1 MASISVLGVG
11 ILDDA
16 AFDASIR
23 TIEARVGFEV
33 LRDGPRCWV
42 LIHGA
47 EEREVG
53 RFTSRR
59 AARLVADA
67 YTAAGVTNAA
77 DYSRA
82 RRGATEASSLRLDH
96 STRRLRV
103 T

>member
-11 ILDDA
+11 ILDDT

-23 TIEARVGFEV
+23 SIEGRVGFEV
-33 LRDGPRCWV
+33 LRDGPRCWI
-42 LIHGA
+42 LTHGA

-67 YTAAGVTNAA
+67 YTAAGVTNAV
-77 DYSRA
+77 DYSHA
-82 RRGATEASSLRLDH
+82 RRGTAEVSSLRIDH
-96 STRRLRV
+96 RASRLRV
-103 T
+103 R